1 MNLKLKQLCAL
12 LCGISILNTGYAV
25 TNPMTNPTPTPSNT
39 TTASSSSAS
48 SSSGN
53 NQSTTSDDKVVLNF
67 ENADIQSV
75 IKAISKLSGKNF
87 VVDPRVK
94 GTVNIVS
101 EKPISKSE
109 SYKVL
114 ESALRMQGFATVEA
128 DGVIKV
134 LPETDARTYGMR
146 TDSMGKNNPGDQ
158 LITKIFTID
167 NGSATQLAN
176 TLRPM
181 ISPNN
186 TISVYTNSN
195 ALVVTDYASNMTRI
209 TKIINDLNVTK
220 TTRIPPVT
228 VKLKYAYA
236 NDVAQ
241 TLQSYLGAA
250 GGATG
255 GTGGASADN
264 GPAVNIT
271 VDANSNS
278 LIISSNVASKLAD
291 VVKLAQNLDHDTQ
304 HSNNNLHVVY
314 LRNAD
319 AGHVAE
325 VLRII
330 ASGQDNPDL
339 APSPASRAISD
350 TSSAFQSSGSGGSSG
365 GGGGGYGGGGA
376 SKAPQSSSKGS
387 SGTQANGD
395 KNAAKVLIQAEPTTN
410 ALIIQAPEAVYRNLR
425 MVINMLDVRRVQVMI
440 EALIANVNT
449 TEQGNFGIQ
458 WIGGAGNN
466 NAGAAVLSNY
476 GGNGSSV
483 SSIATTAMSLAGAG
497 SGTGSP
503 SASTSLPG
511 EIYVGLVT
519 GTVNIGGQTIPGI
532 SALADMLAATSSGN
546 IIGRPTLLTLDNEEA
561 SIFVGSNVGI
571 PSGSYATTGGN
582 STVNPFTTVNRQ
594 DLGTSLK
601 IKPLVTQSGSIQL
614 SVYQEDSALDPDQP
628 TGTFAQNG
636 PNILK
641 RTLKT
646 QLIVNDG
653 QMIALGGMTS
663 DSIQL
668 SNSGFPFLSSIPY
681 LGWLFSWQSRKH
693 TKQNL
698 VIFLRPVI
706 IRDSEGAK
714 ALTNQRY
721 RYIMDQQNMIQA
733 KGNLLLP
740 QINAVNL
747 ENQVPYDN
755 KIPPQVNTIPS
766 EPIID
771 LTHGVQGTNLQPGGV
786 TQPAAAP
793 IKTWNNNGLTVQ
805 QTAPNAISITPDA
818 GE

>member
-1 MNLKLKQLCAL
+1 MNLKLKKLCVVI
-12 LCGISILNTGYAV
+12 CGLSIFNTAVYAA
-25 TNPMTNPTPTPSNT
+25 NPTPAATNNTVTSNNT
-39 TTASSSSAS
+39 D
-48 SSSGN
+48 
-53 NQSTTSDDKVVLNF
+53 TTSDDKVVLNF

-101 EKPISKSE
+101 EKPISKAE

-146 TDSMGKNNPGDQ
+146 TDNMGKNNPGDQ

-186 TISVYTNSN
+186 TVSVYTNSN
-195 ALVVTDYASNMTRI
+195 ALVVTDYASNMSRI

-220 TTRIPPVT
+220 TTKIPAVT

-236 NDVAQ
+236 SDVAQ
-241 TLQSYLGAA
+241 TLQSYLGNAT

-255 GTGGASADN
+255 GSGGASADN

-278 LIISSNVASKLAD
+278 LIISSNVASKQED
-291 VVKLAQNLDHDTQ
+291 IKRLAQSLDLDTQ

-319 AGHVAE
+319 AAHVAE

-330 ASGQDNPDL
+330 ANGQDNPDL
-339 APSPASRAISD
+339 AASSANRAISD
-350 TSSAFQSSGSGGSSG
+350 TSSAFQSSGSGSSG
-365 GGGGGYGGGGA
+365 GGGGGFGGGGSGGG

-387 SGTQANGD
+387 SGSTQANND
-395 KNAAKVLIQAEPTTN
+395 KNAAKILIQAEPTTN
-410 ALIIQAPEAVYRNLR
+410 ALIIQAPEAVYRNFR

-483 SSIATTAMSLAGAG
+483 SSLAGSVMGALG
-497 SGTGSP
+497 GTNSGSP
-503 SASTSLPG
+503 SAPPSIPN

-561 SIFVGSNVGI
+561 SIFVGSNIGI

-601 IKPLVTQSGSIQL
+601 IKPLVTQSGAIQL

-628 TGTFAQNG
+628 TGIYAQNG

-641 RTLKT
+641 RNLKT
-646 QLIVNDG
+646 QMIVNDG

-668 SNSGFPFLSSIPY
+668 QNSGFPVLSSIPY
-681 LGWLFSWQSRKH
+681 LGWLFSWQSRIHK
-693 TKQNL
+693 KQNL

-706 IRDSEGAK
+706 IRDAEGSK

-733 KGNLLLP
+733 KGNALLP
-740 QINAVNL
+740 QINAVTL
-747 ENQVPYDN
+747 DNQVPYDN
-755 KIPPQVNTIPS
+755 KVPPQVNNIPN

-771 LTHGVQGTNLQPGGV
+771 LTHGVQGTNLQPNSTAQSNTTAPVKTWSNNGV
-786 TQPAAAP
+786 TV
-793 IKTWNNNGLTVQ
+793 K
-805 QTAPNAISITPDA
+805 QTAPNAITINGTDTSN
-818 GE
+818 

>member
-25 TNPMTNPTPTPSNT
+25 TNPMTASPTPTTSASN
-39 TTASSSSAS
+39 AS

-101 EKPISKSE
+101 EKPISKAE

-220 TTRIPPVT
+220 ATKITPVT

-236 NDVAQ
+236 SDVAQ

-250 GGATG
+250 GSATG
-255 GTGGASADN
+255 GGGGGGASADN

-278 LIISSNVASKLAD
+278 LIISSNVASKQEDLK
-291 VVKLAQNLDHDTQ
+291 KLAQNLDQETQ

-319 AGHVAE
+319 AAHVAE
-325 VLRII
+325 VLRIL
-330 ASGQDNPDL
+330 ASGQDNPDI
-339 APSPASRAISD
+339 APSPASRAIAD
-350 TSSAFQSSGSGGSSG
+350 TSSAFQSSGSGGSG
-365 GGGGGYGGGGA
+365 GGGGFGGGSGG
-376 SKAPQSSSKGS
+376 SKAPQTTSSKGS
-387 SGTQANGD
+387 SGTQPNGD
-395 KNAAKVLIQAEPTTN
+395 KNAAKILIQAEPTTN
-410 ALIIQAPEAVYRNLR
+410 SLIIQAPEAVYRNFR

-440 EALIANVNT
+440 EALIADVNT

-483 SSIATTAMSLAGAG
+483 SSIATTAMSLAGAA

-503 SASTSLPG
+503 GGTSTSIPG

-561 SIFVGSNVGI
+561 SIFVGMNIGL

-601 IKPLVTQSGSIQL
+601 IKPLVTQSGAIQL
-614 SVYQEDSALDPDQP
+614 SVYQEDSSLDPNTP
-628 TGTFAQNG
+628 TGVFAQNG

-641 RTLKT
+641 RNLKT

-663 DSIQL
+663 DSVQL
-668 SNSGFPFLSSIPY
+668 QNSGFPLLSSIPY
-681 LGWLFSWQSRKH
+681 LGWLFSWQSRTHK
-693 TKQNL
+693 KQNL

-706 IRDSEGAK
+706 IRDSEGSK

-733 KGNLLLP
+733 KGNALLP
-740 QINAVNL
+740 QINAVTL

-755 KIPPQVNTIPS
+755 KVPTQVNTIPS

-771 LTHGVQGTNLQPGGV
+771 LTHGVQGTNLQPNN
-786 TQPAAAP
+786 PASSSTTP
-793 IKTWNNNGLTVQ
+793 IKTWSNNGVTVQ
-805 QTAPNAISITPDA
+805 QTAPNAISINGTA
-818 GE
+818 N

>member
-25 TNPMTNPTPTPSNT
+25 TNPMAASPTPTTSNT
-39 TTASSSSAS
+39 TTSSASNAS

-53 NQSTTSDDKVVLNF
+53 NQSATSDDKVVLNF

-220 TTRIPPVT
+220 TTKIAPVT

-236 NDVAQ
+236 SDVAQ
-241 TLQSYLGAA
+241 TLQSYLGNA

-255 GTGGASADN
+255 GGASADN

-278 LIISSNVASKLAD
+278 LIISSNVASKQEDLK
-291 VVKLAQNLDHDTQ
+291 KLAQNLDQETQ

-319 AGHVAE
+319 ASHVAE

-339 APSPASRAISD
+339 APSPANRAIQD
-350 TSSAFQSSGSGGSSG
+350 TSSAFQSSGGAGGGGSSS
-365 GGGGGYGGGGA
+365 GGGYGGGGGG
-376 SKAPQSSSKGS
+376 SKAPQTSSKGS
-387 SGTQANGD
+387 SGTQPNGD
-395 KNAAKVLIQAEPTTN
+395 KNAAKILIQAEPTTN
-410 ALIIQAPEAVYRNLR
+410 SLIIQAPEAVYRNFR

-466 NAGAAVLSNY
+466 NAGVAVLSNY
-476 GGNGSSV
+476 GGAGSAV
-483 SSIATTAMSLAGAG
+483 SSLATTAMSLAGG
-497 SGTGSP
+497 GTGSP
-503 SASTSLPG
+503 SAPPSLPN

-561 SIFVGSNVGI
+561 SIFVGSNIGI

-594 DLGTSLK
+594 DLGTVLR
-601 IKPLVTQSGSIQL
+601 IKPLVTQSGTIQL
-614 SVYQEDSALDPDQP
+614 SVYQEDSSLDPDQP
-628 TGTFAQNG
+628 TGVFAQNG

-641 RTLKT
+641 RNLKT
-646 QLIVNDG
+646 QLVVNDG

-663 DSIQL
+663 DYIQL
-668 SNSGFPFLSSIPY
+668 SNSGFPVLSSIPY
-681 LGWLFSWQSRKH
+681 LGWLFSWQSRTHK
-693 TKQNL
+693 KQNL

-706 IRDSEGAK
+706 IRDSEGSK

-733 KGNLLLP
+733 KGNALLP
-740 QINAVNL
+740 QINAVTI

-755 KIPPQVNTIPS
+755 KVPTQVNTIPS

-771 LTHGVQGTNLQPGGV
+771 LTHGVQGTNLQPNN
-786 TQPAAAP
+786 PASSSTTP
-793 IKTWNNNGLTVQ
+793 IKTWNSNGVTVQ
-805 QTAPNAISITPDA
+805 QTAPNAISINGTA
-818 GE
+818 N

>member
-1 MNLKLKQLCAL
+1 MNLKLKKLCIII
-12 LCGISILNTGYAV
+12 CGLSIFNATSYAANSGS
-25 TNPMTNPTPTPSNT
+25 TMPTAAAPNSSTD
-39 TTASSSSAS
+39 SSS
-48 SSSGN
+48 
-53 NQSTTSDDKVVLNF
+53 TSDDKVVLNF

-220 TTRIPPVT
+220 TTKIPAVT

-236 NDVAQ
+236 SDVAQ
-241 TLQSYLGAA
+241 TLQSYLGNST

-255 GTGGASADN
+255 GSGGASADN

-271 VDANSNS
+271 VDPNSNS
-278 LIISSNVASKLAD
+278 LIISSNVASKQEDIKRLA
-291 VVKLAQNLDHDTQ
+291 LSLDQDTQ
-304 HSNNNLHVVY
+304 HNNNNLHVVY

-319 AGHVAE
+319 AAHVAE

-330 ASGQDNPDL
+330 ASSQDNPDL
-339 APSPASRAISD
+339 TPSPANRAISD
-350 TSSAFQSSGSGGSSG
+350 TSSSFQSSGSGSSG
-365 GGGGGYGGGGA
+365 GGGGGFGSGGGGG
-376 SKAPQSSSKGS
+376 SKSAPQSSSSKGS
-387 SGTQANGD
+387 SGSIQANGD
-395 KNAAKVLIQAEPTTN
+395 KNAAKILIQAEPTTN

-483 SSIATTAMSLAGAG
+483 TSLAGSVLSAVGGGG
-497 SGTGSP
+497 SSGSP
-503 SASTSLPG
+503 SAPPSLPN

-519 GTVNIGGQTIPGI
+519 GTVNIGGQTVPGI

-561 SIFVGSNVGI
+561 SIFVGSNIGI

-601 IKPLVTQSGSIQL
+601 IKPLVTQSGAIQL

-628 TGTFAQNG
+628 TGIYAQNG

-641 RTLKT
+641 RNLKT
-646 QLIVNDG
+646 QMIVNDG

-668 SNSGFPFLSSIPY
+668 QNSGFPVLSSIPY
-681 LGWLFSWQSRKH
+681 LGWLFSWQSRIHK
-693 TKQNL
+693 KQNL
-698 VIFLRPVI
+698 VIFLRPII
-706 IRDSEGAK
+706 IRDSEGSK

-733 KGNLLLP
+733 KGNVLLP
-740 QINAVNL
+740 QINAVTL
-747 ENQVPYDN
+747 DNQVPYDN
-755 KIPPQVNTIPS
+755 KIPPQVNNIPS

-771 LTHGVQGTNLQPGGV
+771 LTHGVQGTNLQPNST
-786 TQPAAAP
+786 TQPSASP
-793 IKTWNNNGLTVQ
+793 IKTWSNNGVTVQ
-805 QTAPNAISITPDA
+805 QTAPNAISINSSSTDN
-818 GE
+818 

>member
-25 TNPMTNPTPTPSNT
+25 TNPMTASPTPTTSASN
-39 TTASSSSAS
+39 AS

-101 EKPISKSE
+101 EKPISKAE

-220 TTRIPPVT
+220 TTKIAPVT
-228 VKLKYAYA
+228 IKLKYAYA
-236 NDVAQ
+236 SDIAQ

-255 GTGGASADN
+255 GGGGASADN

-278 LIISSNVASKLAD
+278 LIISSNVASKQEDLK
-291 VVKLAQNLDHDTQ
+291 KLAQSLDQETQ
-304 HSNNNLHVVY
+304 QSNNNLHVVY

-319 AGHVAE
+319 ASHVAE

-339 APSPASRAISD
+339 APSPANRAIQD
-350 TSSAFQSSGSGGSSG
+350 TSSAFQSSGSSG
-365 GGGGGYGGGGA
+365 GGGNSGGGYSGGSG
-376 SKAPQSSSKGS
+376 SKTPQATSSKGS
-387 SGTQANGD
+387 SGTQPNGD
-395 KNAAKVLIQAEPTTN
+395 KNAAKILIQAEPTTN
-410 ALIIQAPEAVYRNLR
+410 
-425 MVINMLDVRRVQVMI
+425 
-440 EALIANVNT
+440 
-449 TEQGNFGIQ
+449 
-458 WIGGAGNN
+458 
-466 NAGAAVLSNY
+466 
-476 GGNGSSV
+476 
-483 SSIATTAMSLAGAG
+483 SL
-497 SGTGSP
+497 
-503 SASTSLPG
+503 
-511 EIYVGLVT
+511 
-519 GTVNIGGQTIPGI
+519 
-532 SALADMLAATSSGN
+532 
-546 IIGRPTLLTLDNEEA
+546 
-561 SIFVGSNVGI
+561 
-571 PSGSYATTGGN
+571 
-582 STVNPFTTVNRQ
+582 
-594 DLGTSLK
+594 
-601 IKPLVTQSGSIQL
+601 
-614 SVYQEDSALDPDQP
+614 
-628 TGTFAQNG
+628 
-636 PNILK
+636 
-641 RTLKT
+641 
-646 QLIVNDG
+646 
-653 QMIALGGMTS
+653 
-663 DSIQL
+663 
-668 SNSGFPFLSSIPY
+668 
-681 LGWLFSWQSRKH
+681 
-693 TKQNL
+693 
-698 VIFLRPVI
+698 
-706 IRDSEGAK
+706 
-714 ALTNQRY
+714 
-721 RYIMDQQNMIQA
+721 
-733 KGNLLLP
+733 
-740 QINAVNL
+740 
-747 ENQVPYDN
+747 
-755 KIPPQVNTIPS
+755 
-766 EPIID
+766 
-771 LTHGVQGTNLQPGGV
+771 
-786 TQPAAAP
+786 
-793 IKTWNNNGLTVQ
+793 
-805 QTAPNAISITPDA
+805 
-818 GE
+818 

>member
-12 LCGISILNTGYAV
+12 LCGISILNTSYAV
-25 TNPMTNPTPTPSNT
+25 TNPMTANPAPTP
-39 TTASSSSAS
+39 SSSSAS

-220 TTRIPPVT
+220 TTKIAPVT

-236 NDVAQ
+236 SDVAQ
-241 TLQSYLGAA
+241 TLQSYLGNA

-255 GTGGASADN
+255 GSGGASADN

-278 LIISSNVASKLAD
+278 LIISSNVASKQEDLK
-291 VVKLAQNLDHDTQ
+291 KLAQNLDQETQ

-319 AGHVAE
+319 AAHVAE
-325 VLRII
+325 VLRIL

-350 TSSAFQSSGSGGSSG
+350 TSSSFQSSGSGSGGSSSG
-365 GGGGGYGGGGA
+365 GGGFGGGGGG
-376 SKAPQSSSKGS
+376 SKAPQTSSKGS
-387 SGTQANGD
+387 SGTQPNGD
-395 KNAAKVLIQAEPTTN
+395 KNAAKILIQAEPTTN
-410 ALIIQAPEAVYRNLR
+410 SLIIQAPEAVYRNFR

-476 GGNGSSV
+476 GGSGSSV
-483 SSIATTAMSLAGAG
+483 SSLATTAMSLVGG
-497 SGTGSP
+497 GGTGSP
-503 SASTSLPG
+503 STSTSIPN

-546 IIGRPTLLTLDNEEA
+546 IIGR
-561 SIFVGSNVGI
+561 
-571 PSGSYATTGGN
+571 
-582 STVNPFTTVNRQ
+582 
-594 DLGTSLK
+594 
-601 IKPLVTQSGSIQL
+601 
-614 SVYQEDSALDPDQP
+614 
-628 TGTFAQNG
+628 
-636 PNILK
+636 
-641 RTLKT
+641 
-646 QLIVNDG
+646 
-653 QMIALGGMTS
+653 
-663 DSIQL
+663 
-668 SNSGFPFLSSIPY
+668 
-681 LGWLFSWQSRKH
+681 
-693 TKQNL
+693 
-698 VIFLRPVI
+698 
-706 IRDSEGAK
+706 
-714 ALTNQRY
+714 
-721 RYIMDQQNMIQA
+721 
-733 KGNLLLP
+733 
-740 QINAVNL
+740 
-747 ENQVPYDN
+747 
-755 KIPPQVNTIPS
+755 
-766 EPIID
+766 
-771 LTHGVQGTNLQPGGV
+771 
-786 TQPAAAP
+786 
-793 IKTWNNNGLTVQ
+793 
-805 QTAPNAISITPDA
+805 
-818 GE
+818 